1 MRPFRHFYLR
11 NDNLHPDILINL
23 HSISGGVV
31 FFAKIKKYIYPNELL
46 LEKFLKFLRA
56 AFLTL
61 SGDCFRG
68 TKNLQEAAVR
78 RSSLK

>member
-1 MRPFRHFYLR
+1 M
-11 NDNLHPDILINL
+11 
-23 HSISGGVV
+23 SGGVV
-31 FFAKIKKYIYPNELL
+31 FFAKIKKYIYPNKLFL
-46 LEKFLKFLRA
+46 QKFLKSLRA

-61 SGDCFRG
+61 SGDCYRG